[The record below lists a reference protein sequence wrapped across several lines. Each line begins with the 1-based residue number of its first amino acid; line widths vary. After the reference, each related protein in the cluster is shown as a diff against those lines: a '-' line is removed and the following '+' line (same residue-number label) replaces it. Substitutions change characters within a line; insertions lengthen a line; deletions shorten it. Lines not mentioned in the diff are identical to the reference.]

1 MTTEKLQKVLAR
13 AGVGSRREM
22 ERWIAAG
29 RVSVDGCPATL
40 GDRVGAGARIAIDGR
55 PLGKRAAEPLPRRV
69 LAYHKPAGEVV
80 TRSDPEGRRT
90 VFSRLPRLRGGRWVA
105 VGRLDVNT
113 SGLLLLT
120 TDGSLASR
128 LMHPRYQLPR
138 DYAVRVF
145 GHVTPEVLERLQR
158 GVALDDGEAAFERI
172 EVLAAG
178 EAANEWYRVRVR
190 EGRNRLVRRLWE
202 SQGVTVSRLL
212 RVQYGPVALPPA
224 LREGQ
229 YHELGAGERREL
241 CALVDLA
248 GAEAG
253 AGRGSTRPA
262 RSGHRPARRR

>member
-22 ERWIAAG
+22 ERWIAEG
-29 RVSVDGCPATL
+29 RVSVDGRTAQL
-40 GDRVGAGARIAIDGR
+40 GDRVGAAARIAVDGR

-80 TRSDPEGRRT
+80 TRQDPEGRRT
-90 VFSRLPRLRGGRWVA
+90 VFTRLPRLRGGRWVA
-105 VGRLDVNT
+105 IGRLDVNT
-113 SGLLLLT
+113 SGLLLFT

-128 LMHPRYQLPR
+128 LMHPSYRLPR

-145 GHVTPEVLERLQR
+145 GHVSEAMLERLR
-158 GVALDDGEAAFERI
+158 EGVTLDDGKAAFERI
-172 EVLAAG
+172 ETLAAG

-202 SQGVTVSRLL
+202 SQGVTVSRLM
-212 RVQYGPVALPPA
+212 RVQYGPVALPPN

-229 YHELGAGERREL
+229 HHELGPGAVDEL
-241 CALVDLA
+241 CTLVDLP
-248 GAEAG
+248 AEAS
-253 AGRGSTRPA
+253 AGDRRKAAPRRP
-262 RSGHRPARRR
+262 RRRPPRRG

>member
-29 RVSVDGCPATL
+29 RVSVDGQTAQL
-40 GDRVGAGARIAIDGR
+40 GDRVAADARIAIDGR
-55 PLGKRAAEPLPRRV
+55 PLGRQAAAPLARRV

-80 TRSDPEGRRT
+80 TRSDPEGRPT
-90 VFSRLPRLRGGRWVA
+90 VFRRLPRLRGGRWVT

-113 SGLLLLT
+113 SGLLLFT
-120 TDGSLASR
+120 TDGTLASR
-128 LMHPRYQLPR
+128 LMHPRYRLPR

-145 GHVTPEVLERLQR
+145 GRVEPAMLARLQQ
-158 GVALDDGEAAFERI
+158 GVALEDGTAAFESV

-202 SQGVTVSRLL
+202 SQGVTVSRLM
-212 RVQYGPVALPPA
+212 RVQYGPVALPPG

-229 YHELGAGERREL
+229 LRELGPGEVRALCDLVALPGEDPPAG
-241 CALVDLA
+241 
-248 GAEAG
+248 
-253 AGRGSTRPA
+253 
-262 RSGHRPARRR
+262 GHGRRRAAPGRRPRRGR